1 MDKLYKNFIRVNTVS
16 GVNKLLQRVINAL
29 IQDEITESKAKTIGY
44 LANIMLKGLEV
55 GELED
60 RINKIELDMKSQEIR
75 RIS

>member
-1 MDKLYKNFIRVNTVS
+1 M
-16 GVNKLLQRVINAL
+16 QRVINAL

>member
-16 GVNKLLQRVINAL
+16 GVNKLLQRTINAL
-29 IQDEITESKAKTIGY
+29 IQDEITESKARTLGY

-55 GELED
+55 GQLEE
-60 RINKIELDMKSQEIR
+60 RLNKIELDIKSQDIR